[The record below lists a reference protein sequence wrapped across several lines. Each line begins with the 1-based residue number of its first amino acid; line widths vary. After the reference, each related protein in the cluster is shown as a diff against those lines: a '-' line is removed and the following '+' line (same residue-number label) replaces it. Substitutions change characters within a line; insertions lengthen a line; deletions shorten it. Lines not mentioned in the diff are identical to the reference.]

1 MFKSQRFLRWEN
13 GLWRMYYIL
22 CIPAW
27 EWKVFRSGHPFLLF
41 VGLSKE
47 RKLAEEVLNGLK
59 SKAGHRPPS
68 ASTVCL
74 NQIRQCSSSTDFS
87 VDLGLRGVFSDRVKH
102 EFVRPFALADSS
114 DATFWK
120 IDCISLS
127 FHLALPRLDFSVLS
141 SPWCF
146 LVIVLTRCRKIV
158 NHRSRICRCLEQ
170 MQMFGAPPSVS
181 MFLVL
186 YCDLTTGDR
195 RVFL

>member
-1 MFKSQRFLRWEN
+1 MFKNQRFLRWEN
-13 GLWRMYYIL
+13 DLWRMYYIL

-27 EWKVFRSGHPFLLF
+27 EWKVFRSGHLFLLF

-59 SKAGHRPPS
+59 SKAGRRPPS

-87 VDLGLRGVFSDRVKH
+87 ADLGLRVFFFWQSQTRVCQLVRARWLFWRILLEDR
-102 EFVRPFALADSS
+102 L
-114 DATFWK
+114 
-120 IDCISLS
+120 
-127 FHLALPRLDFSVLS
+127 HLAELPLSTSSAWLQRFVLALMLS
-141 SPWCF
+141 HYCAYTLQEDCQSQ
-146 LVIVLTRCRKIV
+146 K
-158 NHRSRICRCLEQ
+158 Q
-170 MQMFGAPPSVS
+170 DMQMLRPLVS